1 MAGLT
6 ATVIWGRTGTSDTT
20 SRSAKVRHESLCLG
34 GPHHSRILQ
43 ARSAHQVGRNRS
55 GRRPLHRRRP
65 PKTSHAIAVQII
77 HLRQRESERERERA
91 SEGGPISQSHAEGA
105 RHVSHPRGRV
115 TQRQPL
121 KLEKARMGRLAASVE
136 VTLAIADEYP
146 ILHPEQQE
154 RSASWIFCAEEQCKF
169 CCGENKN
176 KATKGARAASAP
188 GQHTQAHPHP
198 DHNGE
203 TELGAGY
210 AGTFALSTPS
220 PPERAQLTGGAV
232 ELHVTT
238 RRRTELGTGYAG
250 ALAPKAPPRRQLA
263 GARPVGLLPA
273 GGKT

>member
-1 MAGLT
+1 MAVFMAGLT
-6 ATVIWGRTGTSDTT
+6 ATAIWGRTGTSDTT

-146 ILHPEQQE
+146 ILHSEQE
-154 RSASWIFCAEEQCKF
+154 RSAGYFAQRNSANSAAGKIKIKPPKGLEQR
-169 CCGENKN
+169 
-176 KATKGARAASAP
+176 ARLASTPRHTHTQTTTERQSSAP
-188 GQHTQAHPHP
+188 ATPAPSHSAHHHP
-198 DHNGE
+198 NAHN
-203 TELGAGY
+203 
-210 AGTFALSTPS
+210 
-220 PPERAQLTGGAV
+220 
-232 ELHVTT
+232 
-238 RRRTELGTGYAG
+238 
-250 ALAPKAPPRRQLA
+250 
-263 GARPVGLLPA
+263 
-273 GGKT
+273 